1 MKNLPLEIQL
11 EGIKKNFANLAVQ
24 QVHTKEPCEQQKQA
38 KSSTP
43 DSNQNEKLNISVLGE
58 VAAAEEPAVDSENP
72 ATLTFS

>member
-24 QVHTKEPCEQQKQA
+24 QVHTKEPCEQKQA

-58 VAAAEEPAVDSENP
+58 VAAAEELAVDSENP